1 MATSVL
7 PLLLLVSLLAT
18 TAAAR
23 PCKTI
28 FYFSATTTTTYY
40 PFDSHHDGNPNP
52 NSVLR
57 SQNPRYLTL
66 IFTTTT
72 TSRFPIRRP
81 SLVSSKP
88 PGEDSQPS
96 SPMMT
101 SSDFPL
107 KFVSSVS
114 SSIRD
119 LSKDI
124 MTVMAAV
131 AALLLGVACGALSA
145 FAMYFVWVLL
155 SRRRRFDFEDDYLS
169 SSDDDD
175 DDDVTVAKKFGYV
188 AIPAKP
194 KLADDDLKK
203 PAPPAKEVV

>member
-57 SQNPRYLTL
+57 SQKPRYLTL

-101 SSDFPL
+101 
-107 KFVSSVS
+107 
-114 SSIRD
+114 SIRD